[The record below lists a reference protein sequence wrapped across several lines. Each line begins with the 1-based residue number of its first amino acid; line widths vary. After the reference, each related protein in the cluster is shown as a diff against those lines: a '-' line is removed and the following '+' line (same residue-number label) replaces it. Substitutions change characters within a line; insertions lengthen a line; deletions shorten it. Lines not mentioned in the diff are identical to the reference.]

1 MLSLAKLRRR
11 HMTHEMIAR
20 ETSPALSGK
29 PAIPRPN
36 RTRTDRPERG
46 LTRAREGAHS
56 SVVVSSNAPRR
67 EGNEM
72 TKQ

>member
-20 ETSPALSGK
+20 ETSPVRSGK

-36 RTRTDRPERG
+36 RTRTDQSAHR
-46 LTRAREGAHS
+46 LTRARGGAHS
-56 SVVVSSNAPRR
+56 SVVVSGNAPRR